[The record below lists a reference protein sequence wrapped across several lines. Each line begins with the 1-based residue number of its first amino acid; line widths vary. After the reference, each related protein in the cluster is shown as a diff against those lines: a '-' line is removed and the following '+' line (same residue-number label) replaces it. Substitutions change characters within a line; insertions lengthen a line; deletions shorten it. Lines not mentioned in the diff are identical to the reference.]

1 MTRVLVVLLLVVV
14 NEVMAVVVS
23 PCSSQEMSPIRSSKK
38 RHFLRLLMVVLDR
51 GSVADAGDGHER
63 ASERGGWMWWLFLLS
78 AAGLAAGWLDGWRR
92 GAVQSCCL
100 VLLPVSCLVRVMIM
114 VERGLWVLSG
124 RVE

>member
-23 PCSSQEMSPIRSSKK
+23 PCCSQEMSPIRSSKK

-63 ASERGGWMWWLFLLS
+63 ASVVAGCGGCFCSPLLGWLLVGWMAGVGVRCR
-78 AAGLAAGWLDGWRR
+78 AAAW
-92 GAVQSCCL
+92 CCFRFL
-100 VLLPVSCLVRVMIM
+100 VLFGS
-114 VERGLWVLSG
+114 
-124 RVE
+124 